1 MPANYRRLAEA
12 GLCDGDQL
20 YRSLSS
26 FKLVI
31 EDAVGE
37 NFSKIE
43 EECAKKCEGLAQ
55 KHSQCQG
62 IEVRSDGV
70 CVLFDRDFAADDQS
84 GLENTTG
91 ASLQKQINHKFPG
104 RHLTS
109 VNSDPYIWEHL
120 HGVVL
125 ASRAQLRRKPSLQ
138 GTQSMAMRTGQGRWA
153 VRPLQAVAPHKQ
165 WGPVAR
171 QFAVCAEPGSAEAY
185 VARVLRHWQ
194 LRPGEPSQV
203 RVGSESGL
211 AVHGLVPDL
220 DVAKPERGT
229 QVVGTGF

>member
-1 MPANYRRLAEA
+1 MVRLFAALCMLLRNACSAMPANYRRLAEA

-62 IEVRSDGV
+62 IEVRSDGA
-70 CVLFDRDFAADDQS
+70 CVLFDRDFTADDQP

-120 HGVVL
+120 SFT
-125 ASRAQLRRKPSLQ
+125 ASCWRRE
-138 GTQSMAMRTGQGRWA
+138 
-153 VRPLQAVAPHKQ
+153 
-165 WGPVAR
+165 PVTDTR
-171 QFAVCAEPGSAEAY
+171 LIT
-185 VARVLRHWQ
+185 R
-194 LRPGEPSQV
+194 
-203 RVGSESGL
+203 
-211 AVHGLVPDL
+211 
-220 DVAKPERGT
+220 
-229 QVVGTGF
+229 